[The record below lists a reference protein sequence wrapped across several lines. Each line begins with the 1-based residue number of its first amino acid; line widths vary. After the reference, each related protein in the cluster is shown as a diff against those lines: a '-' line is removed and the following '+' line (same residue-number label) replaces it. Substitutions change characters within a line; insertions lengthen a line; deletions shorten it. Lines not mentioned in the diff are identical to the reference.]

1 MGWIILLFLWFCWVV
16 NSGEGALWWTGGI
29 ILLIVILLHLRKR
42 ERLRSCFR
50 REAEAPD

>member
-1 MGWIILLFLWFCWVV
+1 MGEIIILIAWIICVV
-16 NSGEGALWWTGGI
+16 EYGEPVLWWTGGI